1 LFCVAQIS
9 NHFLTLSTPY
19 RKLITKQLID
29 CTIFLQKAHILL
41 NLVFKNPLHIAYKG
55 IFKISLDYPFHF
67 HIFASDLN
75 ISQ

>member
-1 LFCVAQIS
+1 M
-9 NHFLTLSTPY
+9 
-19 RKLITKQLID
+19 
-29 CTIFLQKAHILL
+29 IFLPRAHILM
-41 NLVFKNPLHIAYKG
+41 NLATKNPLHIAYKG

>member
-1 LFCVAQIS
+1 VAQIS
-9 NHFLTLSTPY
+9 NHFLILSTPN

-29 CTIFLQKAHILL
+29 CRIFLSKEYVLW
-41 NLVFKNPLHIAYKG
+41 NLAIKKPRDITYKG